1 MNNTFNFNRFALLV
15 KRQWLEFGKIYLIS
29 LLVVAGTIVI
39 TYIFNLP
46 KYTNDNHLPLGSV
59 MHDGNFNM
67 LFRIPLFL
75 ILGFA
80 FISITASGYFSSMG
94 QKPKAIIEL
103 MIPASTFEKWLCS
116 ALYTGVLSVG
126 SFCLIFYLADL
137 GFVSY
142 IKHMLEGITFSADG
156 DELRRPENIAV
167 TTKLF
172 FAEFFE
178 AGPTAY
184 SLFVPQVITSLF
196 LLGSIY
202 FHRFHYIK
210 TAVVSMIFVWAVG
223 YATIRFSQWMI
234 GMKAMRASA
243 SFGSDPKLTA
253 YLFLLVS
260 TIVIAVFLSI
270 ITFFRLKEKEV

>member
-15 KRQWLEFGKIYLIS
+15 KRQWLDFGKIYLIS
-29 LLVVAGTIVI
+29 LLVVTGAIVI

-46 KYTNDNHLPLGSV
+46 KYTDDNQLPGGMVISG
-59 MHDGNFNM
+59 DYFNM
-67 LFRIPLFL
+67 GFRIPLFL

-116 ALYTGVLSVG
+116 ILYTGILSVG
-126 SFCLIFYLADL
+126 SFCLLFYLTDL

-142 IKHMLEGITFSADG
+142 IKHMLEGVTFSTDG
-156 DELRRPENIAV
+156 DELRKAENSAV
-167 TTKLF
+167 AARLF
-172 FAEFFE
+172 FADFFE
-178 AGPTAY
+178 VGLIDYT
-184 SLFVPQVITSLF
+184 LFVPQVITSLF

-210 TAVVSMIFVWAVG
+210 TAVVSMIFLWVVG
-223 YATIRFSQWMI
+223 YATVRFSEWMI
-234 GMKAMRASA
+234 GTKSMSASG

-253 YLFLLVS
+253 YLFLLIS
-260 TIVIAVFLSI
+260 TLAIATFLSI

>member
-1 MNNTFNFNRFALLV
+1 MNSIFNFNRFALLV
-15 KRQWLEFGKIYLIS
+15 RRQWLDFGKIYLIS
-29 LLVVAGTIVI
+29 LLVVTGAIII

-46 KYTNDNHLPLGSV
+46 KYTDDNHMPLGTV
-59 MHDGNFNM
+59 IRDGNFNM

-80 FISITASGYFSSMG
+80 FISITASGYFSAMG
-94 QKPKAIIEL
+94 QRPKAIIEL

-116 ALYTGVLSVG
+116 VLYTGVLSVG
-126 SFCLIFYLADL
+126 SFYLIFYLTDL

-142 IKHMLEGITFSADG
+142 IRHMLEGITFSTEG
-156 DELRRPENIAV
+156 DEIHGLENRAV
-167 TTKLF
+167 ITRLF

-178 AGPTAY
+178 AGPVAY
-184 SLFVPQVITSLF
+184 SLLIPQVITSLF

-210 TAVVSMIFVWAVG
+210 TAVVSMIFLWVVG
-223 YATIRFSQWMI
+223 YTTIRFSQWMI
-234 GMKAMRASA
+234 GMKPMRASA

-270 ITFFRLKEKEV
+270 TTFFRLKEKEV